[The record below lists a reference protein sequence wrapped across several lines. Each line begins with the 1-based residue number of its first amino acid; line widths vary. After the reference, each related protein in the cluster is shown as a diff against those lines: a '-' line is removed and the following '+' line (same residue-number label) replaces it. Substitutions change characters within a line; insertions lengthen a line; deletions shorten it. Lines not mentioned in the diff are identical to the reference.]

1 MKIQDPILF
10 EFYFLSFFFFLERF
24 LKLYPPPPALKQY
37 DIKSVYSESIVQK
50 EILFFF
56 FK

>member
-1 MKIQDPILF
+1 MTIQDPMLF
-10 EFYFLSFFFFLERF
+10 DFFFFPERF
-24 LKLYPPPPALKQY
+24 FKLYPPPPALKQY

-56 FK
+56 FQVAV

>member
-10 EFYFLSFFFFLERF
+10 EFYFLFFFFLERF